1 MQFIGIDAAK
11 ATFDIALPLSHG
23 KYRTKAKL
31 PNTPKGFDE
40 LLAWRAKHAP
50 NAAVGMEAT
59 GIYHDALAQA
69 LVEAGVVGSC
79 GQSRPS
85 KGVWAGG
92 GDADQ
97 D

>member
-50 NAAVGMEAT
+50 NAA
-59 GIYHDALAQA
+59 
-69 LVEAGVVGSC
+69 
-79 GQSRPS
+79 
-85 KGVWAGG
+85 
-92 GDADQ
+92 
-97 D
+97 